1 VIRAAFWAG
10 LPALAAA
17 AYYLLAWYAA
27 LRWPAARTTPP
38 QTLPALS
45 LLKPMYGASPG
56 LYDALRSHAGQEY
69 PQFEILFGFSNP
81 RDSALEQ
88 VEKLRREF
96 PNVPMEVVRVA
107 TEAPNPK
114 AFVLSQL
121 ARRARHSLLV
131 INDDDIVVE
140 PGYFRSIVAPLSD
153 PKVGL
158 VTCLYRVHADS
169 RPGRFEAL
177 GVATEFVP
185 SVLVA
190 RLLGVVEFALGAT
203 MAVRGEALAAAGGL
217 EPISAYLADDYQL
230 GLRVTKAGYRVEFAP
245 PIVETNIG
253 APTWAEVWRHQLR
266 WSRTIRVSRPAGY
279 YGSIITNATLWAL
292 VAFAAGQWWAG
303 GAALTLRLITGG
315 LTAARVL
322 RAPQMSRWLWLMPL
336 RDLFGLAVWIGG
348 CFGSI
353 VYWRGRKLRLAA
365 DGRITA

>member
-10 LPALAAA
+10 LPAIAAA
-17 AYYLLAWYAA
+17 AYFLLALYAA
-27 LRWPAARTTPP
+27 LRWPPAGGKPA
-38 QTLPALS
+38 QTLPPLS

-56 LYDALRSHAGQEY
+56 LYEALRSHAAQDY
-69 PQFEILFGFSNP
+69 PQFEILFGFSDP
-81 RDSALEQ
+81 RDSALEL

-96 PNVPMEVVRVA
+96 PSVPIQVVRV
-107 TEAPNPK
+107 TTQAPNPK

-121 ARRARHSLLV
+121 AGRARHSLLV

-140 PGYFRSIVAPLSD
+140 PGYLRSIVPPLSD

-158 VTCLYRVHADS
+158 VTCVYRVHADS
-169 RPGRFEAL
+169 RAGRFEAL

-203 MAVRGEALAAAGGL
+203 MAVRAEALEAAGGW
-217 EPISAYLADDYQL
+217 EPIAVYLADDYQL

-245 PIVETNIG
+245 PIVATNIG
-253 APTWAEVWRHQLR
+253 APTWADVWRHQLR

-279 YGSIITNATLWAL
+279 YGSIITNATFWAL

-303 GAALTLRLITGG
+303 GAALALRLIAGG

-322 RAPQMSRWLWLMPL
+322 RDRQASRWFWLMPL